1 MSIAYSPKDNKGR
14 SSVEH
19 LCTADSTF
27 TAPTTFPTCKSPMD
41 YADSHSKVMACV
53 ADLEIHSYDIVFA
66 KDSHVLLRYSAG
78 GSHCGEPHNGIKASG
93 RKANWTAAAIF
104 EVEDGKVKSFTKEWD
119 SMF

>member
-1 MSIAYSPKDNKGR
+1 MPKYSDSANFAKKNVATVMEYMSIAYSPKDNKGR

-27 TAPTTFPTCKSPMD
+27 TAPTTFPTCKTPMD

-78 GSHCGEPHNGIKASG
+78 GSHCGEPVCGFPS
-93 RKANWTAAAIF
+93 
-104 EVEDGKVKSFTKEWD
+104 S
-119 SMF
+119 

>member
-1 MSIAYSPKDNKGR
+1 MEYMSIAYSPKDNKGR

-78 GSHCGEPHNGIKASG
+78 GSHCGEPVCNASYALG
-93 RKANWTAAAIF
+93 SLMADR
-104 EVEDGKVKSFTKEWD
+104 D
-119 SMF
+119 SSSAQRDRSLWP